1 MCKVASGRV
10 PFCSS
15 KLLNTG
21 LGLGLVWLSWAVNRM
36 RDTIVMINKNSS
48 KKTGLKDEEMMQRLD
63 VSVKEI
69 YFRAA
74 TLMAVMVLRLA

>member
-1 MCKVASGRV
+1 MEECHFVHQNYCTRA
-10 PFCSS
+10 F
-15 KLLNTG
+15 
-21 LGLGLVWLSWAVNRM
+21 GLGLVWLSWAVNRM

-63 VSVKEI
+63 GSVKEI

>member
-21 LGLGLVWLSWAVNRM
+21 LGLGLVWLSWAVNKL
-36 RDTIVMINKNSS
+36 RDTIVMINKNAN
-48 KKTGLKDEEMMQRLD
+48 KKKGLKDEEMMKKLD
-63 VSVKEI
+63 RSVKEI

-74 TLMAVMVLRLA
+74 ALMAVMVLRLA